1 MAVAFGAQR
10 ECAMSEQV
18 SQTTAPFWT
27 EREQTAHGRAG
38 RVTQNER
45 KKKKRKKEKKKR
57 IRCRG
62 EVGSD

>member
-1 MAVAFGAQR
+1 MAVALGAHR

-27 EREQTAHGRAG
+27 EREQTAQGRAG

-45 KKKKRKKEKKKR
+45 KKKEFNAGGGGGGGGGVLVR
-57 IRCRG
+57 
-62 EVGSD
+62 